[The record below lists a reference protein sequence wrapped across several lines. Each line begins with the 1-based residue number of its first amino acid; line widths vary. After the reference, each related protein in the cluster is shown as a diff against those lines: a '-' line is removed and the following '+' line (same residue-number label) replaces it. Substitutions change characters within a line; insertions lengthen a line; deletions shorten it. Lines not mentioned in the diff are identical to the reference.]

1 MDCLKTAS
9 ETIDGDEGKKRM
21 MTAKLL
27 ETKWANRPWLMGML
41 CALKPSSKVFRQ
53 PSLPE
58 NCSVVDV
65 HSLCANQIHGIFTGG
80 YNMGMA
86 QKEAYGFLVSE

>member
-1 MDCLKTAS
+1 M
-9 ETIDGDEGKKRM
+9 EGDEGKKRM

-27 ETKWANRPWLMGML
+27 EKKWANRPWLLGML
-41 CALKPSSKVFRQ
+41 AALNPGSKVFRQ

-65 HSLCANQIHGIFTGG
+65 HTFCANQIHGIFTGG
-80 YNMGMA
+80 YTMGMA
-86 QKEAYGFLVSE
+86 QREAYGFGVFE